1 MDDGARQAKR
11 PGAGARIRDHL
22 RSNIVGYLAL
32 FVALSGTAWAASKI
46 GSEDIKRKAVL
57 SKHIKNKE
65 VKTKDLA
72 NGAVTA
78 SKLAAGLAGKP
89 GPKGDQG
96 DPGPPGE
103 PGEPGEPGADA
114 TNLFAY
120 IRDAGN
126 ADTATLDFASG
137 VTAVAE
143 DPSAGHYTVTFNRSL
158 VNCVVLAQQGIG
170 NPSASASTIGPAHA
184 DVSAGIGPGDTQ
196 AFVTFYDGAS
206 VTTDTAFMIAAFC

>member
-1 MDDGARQAKR
+1 MDEGARREKR
-11 PGAGARIRDHL
+11 PGAGAGARIRDHL
-22 RSNIVGYLAL
+22 RGNIVGYLAL

-78 SKLAAGLAGKP
+78 GKLAAGLAGKP

-96 DPGPPGE
+96 D

-126 ADTATLDFASG
+126 ADAATLDYGSG
-137 VTAVAE
+137 VTGVTE
-143 DPSAGHYTVTFNRSL
+143 EISAGHYTVTFNRSL
-158 VNCVVLAQQGIG
+158 ADCVVTAQQGIG
-170 NPSASASTIGPAHA
+170 NPTGGAATIGPAHA
-184 DVSAGIGPGDTQ
+184 DVSIGSGPGETQ
-196 AFVTFYDGAS
+196 ALVTFYDGANA
-206 VTTDTAFMIAAFC
+206 TKDTAFMIAAFC

>member
-1 MDDGARQAKR
+1 MDDGARRAKR

-22 RSNIVGYLAL
+22 RTNIVGYLAL

-78 SKLAAGLAGKP
+78 SKLAAGLAGQP
-89 GPKGDQG
+89 GEKGDQG
-96 DPGPPGE
+96 DPGA

-126 ADTATLDFASG
+126 ADAATIGFGTG

-143 DPSAGHYTVTFNRSL
+143 DISAGHYTVTFNRSL
-158 VNCVVLAQQGIG
+158 VNCVVVAQQGIG
-170 NPSASASTIGPAHA
+170 NPSGSASTIGPAHG
-184 DVSAGIGPGDTQ
+184 DVMAGIGPGETQ
-196 AFVTFYDGAS
+196 ALVTFYDGAS
-206 VTTDTAFMIAAFC
+206 ATNDTAFMIAAFC